1 MKKEYI
7 VKKILIFSHAM
18 EIGGAERA
26 LIGLLETIDTTK
38 YQVDLFLMRH
48 EGELLKYIPEGIRL
62 LPESKQYSCMAI
74 PFGKVLKRG
83 CFGVAAGRF
92 LGKQKAARRVKELGL
107 TGENDVALEYSH
119 KFTVPFLP
127 MVSRETYDL
136 AISFLTPHYY
146 VAQKVK
152 SKKKIAWIHTDY
164 SIVATDRESQRNMWD
179 AYDWI
184 ASISERVTEGF
195 LKAFPELEKK
205 ILLIPNIMPVRYLDS
220 MTKAFSAEQE
230 MPMDGSIRLLSV
242 GRFCSAKNFDNV
254 PDICR
259 RLREVGHNVK
269 WYLIG
274 FGGSEAL
281 IRQKIMEAGM
291 EREVIILGKKENP
304 YPYIAACDLYVQ
316 PSRYEGK
323 CVSVIEAQI
332 LHKPVVIAA
341 YATSGSQLRD
351 GYDGVIVPMDN
362 AGCAEGIAAVLR
374 DPALQQRLMENTKK
388 QDYTNSK
395 EIEKIYQLLEH

>member
-1 MKKEYI
+1 M
-7 VKKILIFSHAM
+7 KKILIFSHAM

-48 EGELLKYIPEGIRL
+48 EGELLKYIPEGIHL
-62 LPESKQYSCMAI
+62 LPENKQYSCMAV
-74 PFGKVLKRG
+74 PFGTVLKRRG
-83 CFGVAAGRF
+83 FGVAVGRF
-92 LGKQKAARRVKELGL
+92 LGKQNAARRVKELCL

-119 KFTVPFLP
+119 KYTLPFLP
-127 MVSRETYDL
+127 TISDETYDL

-146 VAQKVK
+146 VARKVK
-152 SKKKIAWIHTDY
+152 AKTKIAWIHTDY
-164 SIVATDRESQRNMWD
+164 GIVATDRESQRSMWD

-184 ASISERVTEGF
+184 ASISENVTEGF

-205 ILLIPNIMPVRYLDS
+205 ILLIPNIMPMRYLDS
-220 MTKAFSAEQE
+220 MTKAFSVEQE
-230 MPMDGSIRLLSV
+230 MPADGSIRLLSV

-259 RLREVGHNVK
+259 RLREKGYPVK

-274 FGGSEAL
+274 FGGDESL

-291 EREVIILGKKENP
+291 EEYVIVLGKKENP

-332 LHKPVVIAA
+332 LHKPVIITN

-351 GYDGVIVPMDN
+351 GYDGVIVPLDN
-362 AGCAEGIAAVLR
+362 EGCAEGIAAVIE
-374 DPALQQRLMENTKK
+374 DKPLQNLLAENTKK
-388 QDYTNSK
+388 QDYTNAGVIHK
-395 EIEKIYQLLEH
+395 LYKLIEG

>member
-1 MKKEYI
+1 M
-7 VKKILIFSHAM
+7 KKILIFSHAL

-62 LPESKQYSCMAI
+62 LPEKKQYSCLAV
-74 PFGKVLKRG
+74 PFGQVLKRG
-83 CFGVAAGRF
+83 CFGMAFGRF
-92 LGKQKAARRVKELGL
+92 QGKQKAARRVQELGL

-119 KFTVPFLP
+119 KYTAPFLP
-127 MVSRETYDL
+127 MVSGETYDL

-152 SKKKIAWIHTDY
+152 AKKKIAWIHTDY
-164 SIVATDRESQRNMWD
+164 SIVATDRESQLKMWGV
-179 AYDWI
+179 YDGI
-184 ASISERVTEGF
+184 ASISDRVTESF

-205 ILLIPNIMPVRYLDS
+205 ILLIPNIMPMQYVNS
-220 MTKAFSAEQE
+220 MTKAFSVEQE
-230 MPMDGSIRLLSV
+230 MPRDGSIRLLSV
-242 GRFCSAKNFDNV
+242 GRFCTAKNFDNV

-259 RLREVGHNVK
+259 RLREMGLNVK

-281 IRQKIMEAGM
+281 IRQKILDAGM
-291 EREVIILGKKENP
+291 EEFVIILGKKENP

-323 CVSVIEAQI
+323 CVAVIEAQI
-332 LHKPVVIAA
+332 LHKPVVITD

-362 AGCAEGIAAVLR
+362 EDCAEGIAAVLNDR
-374 DPALQQRLMENTKK
+374 ALQQRLMENTKK
-388 QDYTNSK
+388 QDYTNAG
-395 EIEKIYQLLEH
+395 EIGKIYRILEH

>member
-1 MKKEYI
+1 M
-7 VKKILIFSHAM
+7 KKILIFSHAM

-26 LIGLLETIDTTK
+26 LIGLLENIDTTK

-48 EGELLKYIPEGIRL
+48 EGELMKYIPEGIHL
-62 LPESKQYSCMAI
+62 LPENRQYSCMAV
-74 PFGKVLKRG
+74 PFGAVLKRG

-92 LGKQKAARRVKELGL
+92 LGKQKAARRVQELCL

-119 KFTVPFLP
+119 KYTTPFLP
-127 MVSRETYDL
+127 MVSGETYDL

-152 SKKKIAWIHTDY
+152 AKKKIAWIHTDY
-164 SIVATDRESQRNMWD
+164 SIVATDRESQLKMWGT
-179 AYDWI
+179 YDGI
-184 ASISERVTEGF
+184 ASISDQVTESF
-195 LKAFPELEKK
+195 LKAFPELADK
-205 ILLIPNIMPVRYLDS
+205 ILLIPNIMSVQYLDS
-220 MTKAFSAEQE
+220 MTSAFSAEQE
-230 MPMDGSIRLLSV
+230 MPNDGSIRLLSV
-242 GRFCSAKNFDNV
+242 GRFCTAKNFDSV

-259 RLREVGHNVK
+259 RLRAMGLNVK

-274 FGGSEAL
+274 FGGDEAL
-281 IRQKIMEAGM
+281 IRQKIVEAGM
-291 EREVIILGKKENP
+291 QDFVIVLGKKENP

-323 CVSVIEAQI
+323 CVAVIEAQI
-332 LHKPVVIAA
+332 LNKPVVITD

-362 AGCAEGIAAVLR
+362 AGCADGIARVLR
-374 DPALQQRLMENTKK
+374 DPALQQRLIENTRKS
-388 QDYTNSK
+388 DYTNSS
-395 EIEKIYQLLEH
+395 EIEKIYRLMDY